1 MPFRSRD
8 VLDSY
13 NLDRLLNFQSH
24 RYRRHLQWFVITT
37 SPSPVI
43 FIFCIV
49 QEAIIDISDF
59 GSSWSGKRGEIR
71 FSIIDAVTQVVI
83 GCMI

>member
-13 NLDRLLNFQSH
+13 NLFQSH
-24 RYRRHLQWFVITT
+24 RYRRHLQWFVIIT

-59 GSSWSGKRGEIR
+59 GNSWSGKRSEIR
-71 FSIIDAVTQVVI
+71 FSIIDAVTQIVI
-83 GCMI
+83 DYMI